1 MRIDQFRYDYLL
13 RFRDQYTGGLSRLL
27 NEGAVFD
34 NAYLERYPTVT
45 AIGHAT
51 ALTGATPALSG
62 IVGNDWYDRESHKR
76 VFSVSDEQRVPR
88 NGGYAPTRKN
98 RSPEIRFRKTHSTQF
113 VRNFSMDQPKHISA
127 QTVFKIGDFTVPL
140 DFEAA
145 RCYLLLRQTLMAKDS
160 PRDH

>member
-1 MRIDQFRYDYLL
+1 MLLLVIDQFRYDYLL

-76 VFSVSDEQRVPR
+76 VFSISDE
-88 NGGYAPTRKN
+88 PTEAN
-98 RSPEIRFRKTHSTQF
+98 
-113 VRNFSMDQPKHISA
+113 
-127 QTVFKIGDFTVPL
+127 QTVEKRATHKAGDV
-140 DFEAA
+140 
-145 RCYLLLRQTLMAKDS
+145 TLS
-160 PRDH
+160 R